1 MIEINLARQ
10 LQRSSKETRQVPRGY
25 GWVAVILILGI
36 VVVSSWW
43 WTHLQQLEYENV
55 LREKHVL
62 TETFTKTH
70 SMLSRLVEYQKEKQL
85 LTKTLEA
92 LEREK
97 LTKKQ
102 PMALL
107 DGVSQSVEGLE
118 VWLDRVQMI
127 DQVVE
132 LRGQSFVLKDIGK
145 YIDALEN
152 RQVITSLPVV
162 EIFDDK
168 TGDNGQVFSFM
179 IRFTLGD
186 RVTT

>member
-10 LQRSSKETRQVPRGY
+10 LQRSSKEIRQVPRGY

-36 VVVSSWW
+36 GVASWW
-43 WTHLQQLEYENV
+43 WTHLQQQKYENI
-55 LREKHVL
+55 LREKHIL
-62 TETFTKTH
+62 TQTFAKTH
-70 SMLSRLVEYQKEKQL
+70 STLSRLVEYQKEKQL
-85 LTKTLEA
+85 LTETLEA
-92 LEREK
+92 LERKK

-127 DQVVE
+127 DRVVE

-152 RQVITSLPVV
+152 HQVITSLPVV

>member
-10 LQRSSKETRQVPRGY
+10 LQRSSKEIRQVPRGY

-36 VVVSSWW
+36 GVASWW

-85 LTKTLEA
+85 LTETLEA
-92 LEREK
+92 LERKK

-127 DQVVE
+127 DRVVE

-152 RQVITSLPVV
+152 HQVITSLPVV
-162 EIFDDK
+162 EILDQNDREGGE
-168 TGDNGQVFSFM
+168 TFSFM
-179 IRFTLGD
+179 IRFSLSQQVPT
-186 RVTT
+186 